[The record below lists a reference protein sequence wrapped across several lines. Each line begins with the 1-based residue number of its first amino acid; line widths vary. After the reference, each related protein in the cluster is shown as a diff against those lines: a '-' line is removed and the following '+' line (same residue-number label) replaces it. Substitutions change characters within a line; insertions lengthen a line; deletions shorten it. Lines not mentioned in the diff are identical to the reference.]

1 LPIYKVA
8 SANRPYRVLVAGR
21 IIKININYKNK
32 IMKTYWQSFMEDYN
46 KEILKKET
54 HVMLEAFWHYCNN
67 GKEKCKSL
75 MKT

>member
-1 LPIYKVA
+1 
-8 SANRPYRVLVAGR
+8 
-21 IIKININYKNK
+21 
-32 IMKTYWQSFMEDYN
+32 MKTYWQSFMEDYN

-54 HVMLEAFWHYCNN
+54 HIMLEAFWHYCNN